1 MFLTFLYIFLK
12 NYLLIIGEHFLS
24 FGLIFGANNYIYSQ
38 KSKRMK
44 KQKAIF
50 LDRDGVINKELGDY
64 VCRLEDFEILGHNY
78 ETLIELQT
86 RGYLILVATNQG
98 GLAKG
103 WYTEEILGQM
113 HQHLSEDYLKHG
125 IKISGFYYCPH
136 HPNFTGECDC
146 RKPKPGMLLKGIED
160 HNLEPSSCYFI
171 GDKPTDVEAAIAAGI
186 TGIQIK
192 IDQPLG
198 EILHLIK

>member
-1 MFLTFLYIFLK
+1 MT
-12 NYLLIIGEHFLS
+12 
-24 FGLIFGANNYIYSQ
+24 
-38 KSKRMK
+38 

-64 VCRLEDFEILGHNY
+64 VCKFEDFEILTHYYDALNEFQNRVY
-78 ETLIELQT
+78 I
-86 RGYLILVATNQG
+86 ILVATNQG

-103 WYTEEILGQM
+103 WYTEETLTKM
-113 HQHLSEDYLKHG
+113 HDHLKADYLSHG
-125 IKISGFYYCPH
+125 IKILDFYYCPH

-146 RKPKPGMLLKGIED
+146 RKPKPGMLLRGIED
-160 HNLEPSSCYFI
+160 HNLDASLSYFI
-171 GDKPTDVEAAIAAGI
+171 VDKFTDVEAAEAAGVN
-186 TGIQIK
+186 GIKIE